1 MLEAL
6 DAIDTGVEIAP
17 EGVELLYKDS
27 TGLSSRVS
35 RTNPRWNEVDES
47 TDEPPDA
54 DERFE
59 VASKM
64 CGDDFLSV
72 MTRIVESDIPARDFG
87 EFWTLEITLYLR

>member
-6 DAIDTGVEIAP
+6 DAIDTGVEMAP

-47 TDEPPDA
+47 TD
-54 DERFE
+54 
-59 VASKM
+59 
-64 CGDDFLSV
+64 V